1 MLFTVR
7 VEGPEVHGARG
18 KEGVWLRIILYQPRY
33 NHQNGPAW
41 HAPGTPQHPHSPTS
55 GPAPHA
61 ARRRPTVPPRSNGCG
76 PNRIHSHHGPAT
88 KAPACYSDG
97 LTEEASADY
106 GADEV
111 HKEQVRSSHRMPCYA
126 GALRD

>member
-1 MLFTVR
+1 MR

-18 KEGVWLRIILYQPRY
+18 ERRRTVEDYSIPAAIY
-33 NHQNGPAW
+33 HQNGPAW